1 MVEAYVE
8 NEKKHHDMMVTQSY
22 LTAYLHRVKKMPK
35 LQTMLIQKPKEQSPE
50 EMLQK
55 IKALN
60 AQMGG
65 DVY

>member
-1 MVEAYVE
+1 
-8 NEKKHHDMMVTQSY
+8 MMVTQSY

-35 LQTMLIQKPKEQSPE
+35 LQSMLIQKPKEQSPE